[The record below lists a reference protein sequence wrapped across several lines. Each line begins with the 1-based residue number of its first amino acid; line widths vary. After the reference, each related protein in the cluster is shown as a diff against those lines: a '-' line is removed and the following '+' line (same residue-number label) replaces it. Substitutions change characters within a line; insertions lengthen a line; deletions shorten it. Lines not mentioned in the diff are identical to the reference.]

1 MQWWINFP
9 FFRPSSLYLKCYSQ
23 WSSVNKIKKFFSKT
37 HLGNIVFHFTLD
49 FCLTVKIIMQ
59 ASFIIHTAAKFQSWK
74 FTKWLL
80 PWEQIYQ
87 HNCSNLMYQIMFIVL
102 KLHACPSFLTAKLN
116 SIDIEYY
123 WFSKSY
129 FIKISFHI
137 REIFRQ
143 KFFFLHVAITMIE

>member
-80 PWEQIYQ
+80 PWVQIYQ

-116 SIDIEYY
+116 SRSRILLIHSVI
-123 WFSKSY
+123 FH
-129 FIKISFHI
+129 HI
-137 REIFRQ
+137 REIFCQ
-143 KFFFLHVAITMIE
+143 KVFYFTCSNYHE